1 MLGWV
6 FWDVLFLCEFHLV
19 LSNHPWMK
27 TSFIVCI
34 QLLII
39 SKRIEYHELFSD
51 ILQGLNRN
59 NHPLR
64 ILPLLKTEICKYHI
78 FANELYPSCIPWS
91 LQPVEVSDA
100 HTCSGQENSNL
111 FLYNCILLLALSM
124 LFHKHVTWSS
134 LDWSNIWY
142 LSQVDI

>member
-19 LSNHPWMK
+19 LSNHPWIK
-27 TSFIVCI
+27 ASFIVYI

-39 SKRIEYHELFSD
+39 PKRIEHYELFSD

-64 ILPLLKTEICKYHI
+64 SSHSCRQKFISTI
-78 FANELYPSCIPWS
+78 FAKELYPSCIPWF
-91 LQPVEVSDA
+91 LEPVEVSDPD
-100 HTCSGQENSNL
+100 TCSGQENYNP
-111 FLYNCILLLALSM
+111 FRYNCILLLALSV

-134 LDWSNIWY
+134 SDWSNIWY